1 MVDTGSSAR
10 SDKSLQARGPCRRCC
25 AWANP
30 GLEKVRDFKTSIHSQ
45 RHLNPPTC
53 PLNSPLR
60 AAAPIGTPSLVGPTA
75 PPNVMSRDINN
86 SKAQPPAPTPQNTP
100 ANNAPISS
108 HAQAPNL
115 TSLKEE
121 DLDRAAAA
129 SIFAQN
135 PRLVSMMQNKLS
147 GLIGKSSGYVESL
160 PAPVRRRVAGLKGVQ
175 KEHSKLEAQ
184 FQEEVLELEKKF
196 FAKFTPLYEKRAKI
210 INGEAEPTDAEV
222 EAGEEDEEEDEEAE
236 EAKAEADKNA
246 QGADAAKGIPE
257 FWLSSMKNSSLA
269 ETITDRDEEALKFLT
284 DIRME
289 YLDRPGF
296 RLIFEFS
303 ENSFFSNKTLSKTYY
318 YQEENGYGGDFI
330 YDHAEGD
337 KIDWK
342 AGQDLTVKVESKK
355 QRNKN
360 TKQTRIVKKTIPTP
374 SFFDFFNPAVP
385 PADDDEEIDDD
396 IEAKLELDYQLGE
409 DIKEKLIP
417 RAIDWFTGEAL
428 QFEQGFDDFDE
439 DDFEDEDDEDE
450 DEDDRDEDDEDEDE
464 DEEEGGKP
472 KQEAAECK
480 QS

>member
-1 MVDTGSSAR
+1 MSAIPNSNKR
-10 SDKSLQARGPCRRCC
+10 SID
-25 AWANP
+25 
-30 GLEKVRDFKTSIHSQ
+30 
-45 RHLNPPTC
+45 
-53 PLNSPLR
+53 
-60 AAAPIGTPSLVGPTA
+60 
-75 PPNVMSRDINN
+75 
-86 SKAQPPAPTPQNTP
+86 PAPTPQNTP
-100 ANNAPISS
+100 ANQAPISS
-108 HAQAPNL
+108 RAQAPNVP
-115 TSLKEE
+115 SINEE

-135 PRLVSMMQNKLS
+135 PKLVSMMQNKLQ
-147 GLIGKSSGYVESL
+147 GLVGRSSGYVESL
-160 PAPVRRRVAGLKGVQ
+160 PAPVRRRVDGLKGIQ
-175 KEHSKLEAQ
+175 KEHSKLEAE
-184 FQEEVLELEKKF
+184 FQEEVLQLEKRF

-210 INGEAEPTDAEV
+210 VNGDLEPTEEEIKAGEAE
-222 EAGEEDEEEDEEAE
+222 EDDEAE
-236 EAKAEADKNA
+236 SQKAESDKKTEESA
-246 QGADAAKGIPE
+246 VDMKGIPE
-257 FWLSSMKNSSLA
+257 FWLSAMKNSSLA
-269 ETITDRDEEALKFLT
+269 ETITDRDEEALKHLT

-303 ENSFFSNKTLSKTYY
+303 ENEFFTNKLITKTYF
-318 YQEENGYGGDFI
+318 YQEESGYGGDFI

-342 AGQDLTVKVESKK
+342 AGKDLTVKVESKK

-374 SFFDFFNPAVP
+374 SFFDFFNPAKP
-385 PADDDEEIDDD
+385 PNDDDEDIDEE

-428 QFEQGFDDFDE
+428 QFEQGFDLDE

-450 DEDDRDEDDEDEDE
+450 YEDERDEDDEDEDE
-464 DEEEGGKP
+464 DEEDGSKP
-472 KQEAAECK
+472 KQETAECK